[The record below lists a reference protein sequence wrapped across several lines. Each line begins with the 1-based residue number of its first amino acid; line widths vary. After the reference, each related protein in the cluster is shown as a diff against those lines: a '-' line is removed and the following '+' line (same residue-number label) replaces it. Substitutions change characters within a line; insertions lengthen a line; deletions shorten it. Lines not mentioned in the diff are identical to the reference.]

1 MMLPMLMAGTPTWI
15 FLSERDCENP
25 VAGANKLAIKS
36 NAKQNRRVFIF
47 QTSVADTAFLGI

>member
-1 MMLPMLMAGTPTWI
+1 MLIAGTPTWI

-36 NAKQNRRVFIF
+36 NAKQNRRVFIL